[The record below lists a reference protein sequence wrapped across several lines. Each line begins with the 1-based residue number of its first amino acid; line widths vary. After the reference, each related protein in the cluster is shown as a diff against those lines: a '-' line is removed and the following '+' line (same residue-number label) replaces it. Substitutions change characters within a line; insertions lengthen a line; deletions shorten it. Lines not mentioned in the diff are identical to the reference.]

1 MSENKINRL
10 SQLDILKVLAAFFV
24 CVYHLH
30 WVDSSIL
37 STVFR
42 YGYLGVNVFF
52 CISGFI
58 TPLVLIR
65 GKYDYSKIFSFIVS
79 RFFRLYPAFAFIAI
93 VEIYLYYNGC
103 SFMGYGSH
111 PDKITWARTLANFT
125 FTADFFK
132 IDWYIAVFWT
142 LAVEVQFYLF
152 LLLIFPLFN
161 KPQKWIAPLIII
173 LITTGPILFGKGDT
187 LFTYTPLFSCG
198 LTVFLYHSKRI
209 NYPVM
214 LALLTLCTFIES
226 THISSYAAYTAAAT
240 ALAIVHLPQLES
252 KVIKFLS
259 NISYSFFLIHITIGG
274 ATLYKFHYL
283 PETWHYQLPLVI
295 FATILSAIVAS
306 LFHLYVENPLHRY
319 SRKFRDTAKT

>member
-1 MSENKINRL
+1 VSENKINRL

-125 FTADFFK
+125 F
-132 IDWYIAVFWT
+132 
-142 LAVEVQFYLF
+142 EVQFYLF

-198 LTVFLYHSKRI
+198 LTVFLYH
-209 NYPVM
+209 
-214 LALLTLCTFIES
+214 T
-226 THISSYAAYTAAAT
+226 AT